1 MTSPGLAE
9 FISPLSEASSGVTP
23 GVVSVYA
30 STDIEV
36 TPLAIKPSISVVVR
50 PQSAHLSLK
59 AAWDFRMPAIA
70 SRGSR
75 RKEGGKRN
83 YQSARKYDLEKT
95 HPLDKTLLFEQGLPQ
110 TKLQQMNMFLSCPQE
125 APLTSRKSCKSDGSR
140 KTAVVSNG
148 FHSVAVQSL

>member
-1 MTSPGLAE
+1 MTLKDQTPDARKSLDSDITRLAE

-59 AAWDFRMPAIA
+59 AAWDFKMPAIA
-70 SRGSR
+70 IRGSR
-75 RKEGGKRN
+75 KEN
-83 YQSARKYDLEKT
+83 
-95 HPLDKTLLFEQGLPQ
+95 
-110 TKLQQMNMFLSCPQE
+110 KLTRRP
-125 APLTSRKSCKSDGSR
+125 
-140 KTAVVSNG
+140 
-148 FHSVAVQSL
+148 